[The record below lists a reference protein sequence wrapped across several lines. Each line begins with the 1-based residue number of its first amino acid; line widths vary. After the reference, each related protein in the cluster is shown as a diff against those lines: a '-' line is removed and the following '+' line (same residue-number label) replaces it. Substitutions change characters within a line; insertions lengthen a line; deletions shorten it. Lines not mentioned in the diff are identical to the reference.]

1 MPIRLIRWASPIAAA
16 AVLLSACETGPADS
30 VGAGPNTRPAPLA
43 TLPTSSA
50 LDSVDWVV
58 EGSATSRGVAGETFS
73 VICVARAEFGWD
85 QIRQTHVREVQTDR
99 RTSYNTPDGTAC
111 PKGPILTE
119 W

>member
-1 MPIRLIRWASPIAAA
+1 MSIRMASWVCTVAVA
-16 AVLLSACETGPADS
+16 AVGCAPTTAAD
-30 VGAGPNTRPAPLA
+30 AGPNTRPAPVA
-43 TLPTSSA
+43 TSPTSSP
-50 LDSVDWVV
+50 LDRVDWVV
-58 EGSATSRGVAGETFS
+58 EGSAMSRGAAGETYS

-85 QIRQTHVREVQTDR
+85 QTKQTHLREVQTDR